1 MRDRGAFCVA
11 WMSVQDFDDEHS
23 VLRRFALVGAYLE
36 ASGVALVR
44 PGELFTMGAT
54 VSDDEAAGVAEQISV
69 PCAPD
74 RVGSFRYWFDTDLWE
89 WSAEVAAMHGYRP
102 GEVTPTTDLLRGHT
116 DPEDRA
122 EFDRLLETLHATRSH
137 FSSQH
142 RIVDSSGTVHPVTV
156 VGRTFTGLDGTVAG
170 SEGFYLDLGESGD
183 PGDRGAIRDQVSE
196 QVQVF
201 RDHHASIEQAK
212 GMLMLVYRID
222 EERAFD
228 VLRWRSQQENRKLHT
243 IARAIVDAAA
253 GRTEIPDD
261 MRREFDLVVL
271 APFAD

>member
-1 MRDRGAFCVA
+1 
-11 WMSVQDFDDEHS
+11 
-23 VLRRFALVGAYLE
+23 
-36 ASGVALVR
+36 
-44 PGELFTMGAT
+44 MGAA
-54 VSDDEAAGVAEQISV
+54 VSDDDDEVAAESDA

-74 RVGSFRYWFDTDLWE
+74 RVGSFRYWYDTDLWE
-89 WSAEVAAMHGYRP
+89 WSPEVAAMHGYRS

-116 DPEDRA
+116 HPEDRA
-122 EFDRLLETLHATRSH
+122 EFDQLLETLRATRSH

-142 RIVDSSGTVHPVTV
+142 RIVDTSGKVHSVTV

-170 SEGFYLDLGESGD
+170 SEGFYLDLGDSED
-183 PGDRGAIRDQVSE
+183 PNDRAAVRDQVSE

-201 RDHHASIEQAK
+201 REHHAPIEQAK

-243 IARAIVDAAA
+243 IASAIVDAAA
-253 GRTEIPDD
+253 VRIEVSED
-261 MRREFDLVVL
+261 MRRDFDLVVL